1 MFSEFLQY
9 LFTGITI
16 GATYA
21 LIALGFTLIYNASHV
36 INFAQGEFL
45 MIGGMATVSLIGL
58 GFPLPVAM
66 VGAILLA
73 ALMGIALQRFA
84 IAPAKQ
90 ADPVTLI
97 IITIGAA
104 IFIRGIAQLVWGR
117 GYHSMPNF
125 SGDVPVRIGGAVVN
139 TQTFWVV
146 GIAAVL
152 VAGLVFFFTKTMIG
166 KAILATSM
174 NKVAARLVGIK
185 TDMVLMLAFLLSAVL
200 GSIAGII
207 VAPITFTSYDIGIM
221 LGLKGFVA
229 AALGGLGSGMG
240 AIVGG
245 LTLGIVEAMTAGYI
259 SSDYKDAAAFGV
271 IILVLFFMPRGLM
284 GARVVERV

>member
-9 LFTGITI
+9 LLTGITI

-66 VGAILLA
+66 LGAILLA
-73 ALMGIALQRFA
+73 GIVGIALQRFA

-104 IFIRGIAQLVWGR
+104 IFIRGVAQLVWGR

-125 SGDVPVRIGGAVVN
+125 TGYEPIRIGDAVIN

-146 GIAAVL
+146 GIAAVVVACL
-152 VAGLVFFFTKTMIG
+152 VVFFTKTMVG

-174 NKVAARLVGIK
+174 NNVAARLVGIK

-207 VAPITFTSYDIGIM
+207 VAPITFTAYDIGIM

-259 SSDYKDAAAFGV
+259 SSDYKDAVAFGM

-284 GARVVERV
+284 GTRVVERV